1 VAQLAT
7 RPAPFDRLLRL
18 ATRGSPLARRQA
30 DLVAALLVALH
41 PDLCVELVVVRT
53 RGDRQTEVPLDRIGG
68 QGVFTKE
75 VQAAVMDGRA
85 DVAVHSAK
93 DLPSVTPD
101 GLVLAAV
108 PPRADARDALVGR
121 PLGELPAGAAVATG
135 SARRRAQLAN
145 IRPDLCFVELRGNM
159 DTRVRRGEDGSVD
172 AVVVAVAA
180 LDRLGW
186 SDRITEVLPVSVML
200 PQAGQGALAL
210 ECRAD
215 DVSTMALLAAL
226 DDALCHQALSAERAM
241 LAGVGGSC
249 AVPVG
254 AWAEPAAGGGLR
266 LQGMVASGDGRIL
279 VRAELCGRDPEVLGR
294 ELALHLME
302 DCGGSSIEGWE
313 LTGLFPAASHGSGR
327 IGRPTVAG
335 TAGALHPGA
344 TLERPLAGTTV
355 AVTRAREQAGP
366 LATVLSAA
374 GARVV
379 EVPVIEIAE
388 PEDSGASLLQAAV
401 DVADYDWIAFTSANA
416 VHRFVPL
423 LRDGRAFGGAR
434 LAAVGPGTAAALA
447 AYHLVA
453 DLLPA
458 GGDEVGA
465 AGLASGF
472 PEAPVGGR
480 VLFPRAAGARR
491 SLPDGLRAKGWEV
504 DEVVAYRTVAAPAPP
519 VEIVAA
525 LAEADVVTFA
535 SPSAVTAYLSMRT
548 GAGSPLPV
556 PPVIACI
563 GPATAAAARRALLG
577 TIVESPTPSPEALEA
592 AIAAHFAHRS

>member
-1 VAQLAT
+1 MT
-7 RPAPFDRLLRL
+7 TGPAAPDRLLRL

-30 DLVAALLVALH
+30 DLVAALLVGLH
-41 PDLCVELVVVRT
+41 PDLGVELVVVRT

-93 DLPSVTPD
+93 DLPSVTPE

-121 PLGELPAGAAVATG
+121 PLADLPAGAAVATG

-180 LDRLGW
+180 LERLGW
-186 SDRITEVLPVSVML
+186 SDRITEVLSVSVML

-210 ECRAD
+210 ECRAG
-215 DVSTMALLAAL
+215 DVSTMALLGAL
-226 DDALCHQALSAERAM
+226 DDPACHRTLSAERAM

-254 AWAEPAAGGGLR
+254 AWAERAAGGSLR
-266 LQGMVASGDGRIL
+266 LQGMVASGDGRVL
-279 VRAELCGRDPEVLGR
+279 VRAERTGQDPEALGR
-294 ELALHLME
+294 ELARYLME

-313 LTGLFPAASHGSGR
+313 LTGLRPPVSGSSGGHGRLAAVG
-327 IGRPTVAG
+327 PD
-335 TAGALHPGA
+335 GALVPGS
-344 TLERPLAGTTV
+344 TLARPLAGTTV
-355 AVTRAREQAGP
+355 VVTRAREQAGP
-366 LATVLSAA
+366 LATALSAA

-379 EVPVIEIAE
+379 EVPVIEIVD
-388 PEDSGASLLQAAV
+388 PEDGGASLLQAAAG
-401 DVADYDWIAFTSANA
+401 VADYDWIAFTSANA

-434 LAAVGPGTAAALA
+434 LAAVGLGTAEALG

-453 DLLPA
+453 DLLPG

-465 AGLASGF
+465 AGLAAGF
-472 PEAPVGGR
+472 PEAPAGGR
-480 VLFPRAAGARR
+480 VLFPRAAAARR
-491 SLPDGLRAKGWEV
+491 SLPEGLRAKGWEV
-504 DEVVAYRTVAAPAPP
+504 DEVVAYRTVAAAPP
-519 VEIVAA
+519 PVAVVA
-525 LAEADVVTFA
+525 VLAEADVVTFT
-535 SPSAVTAYLSMRT
+535 SPSAVTAYLSVRT
-548 GAGSPLPV
+548 GAGCVLPV
-556 PPVIACI
+556 PPVVACI
-563 GPATAAAARRALLG
+563 GPVTAAAARHAGL
-577 TIVESPTPSPEALEA
+577 TAIVESPTPSPEALVA
-592 AIAAHFAHRS
+592 AIAAHLA

>member
-1 VAQLAT
+1 MT
-7 RPAPFDRLLRL
+7 DGPAGPERLLRL

-30 DLVAALLVALH
+30 ELVAGLLVELY
-41 PDLCVELVVVRT
+41 PDLGVELVVVRT
-53 RGDRQTEVPLDRIGG
+53 QGDRQTEVPLDRIGG

-75 VQAAVMDGRA
+75 VQAAVIDGRA

-93 DLPSVTPD
+93 DLPLVTPE

-121 PLGELPAGAAVATG
+121 PLAELPAGAAVATG

-180 LDRLGW
+180 LERLGW

-210 ECRAD
+210 ECRAGD
-215 DVSTMALLAAL
+215 AQTLALLGAL
-226 DDALCHQALSAERAM
+226 DDPVGHRTLSAERAM

-254 AWAEPAAGGGLR
+254 AWAEPSGGDGLR

-279 VRAELCGRDPEVLGR
+279 VRAERTGQDPETLGR
-294 ELALHLME
+294 ELARYLME
-302 DCGGSSIEGWE
+302 DCGGSSIEGWDF
-313 LTGLFPAASHGSGR
+313 TGRFPAGSGAS
-327 IGRPTVAG
+327 GE
-335 TAGALHPGA
+335 PGA
-344 TLERPLAGTTV
+344 PGLVDPDGTIDRESTLEHPLAGRTV
-355 AVTRAREQAGP
+355 IVTRAREQAGP
-366 LATVLSAA
+366 LATALSAA

-379 EVPVIEIAE
+379 EAPIIEIVE
-388 PEDSGASLLQAAV
+388 PEDGGASLRRAAAG
-401 DVADYDWIAFTSANA
+401 VADYDWIAFTSVNA
-416 VHRFVPL
+416 VHRFLPL

-453 DLLPA
+453 DLFNEGGA
-458 GGDEVGA
+458 GAGA
-465 AGLASGF
+465 AGLAAGF
-472 PEAPVGGR
+472 PEAPAGGR
-480 VLFPRAAGARR
+480 VLFPRAGGAGR
-491 SLPDGLRAKGWEV
+491 SLPDRLRAKGWEV
-504 DEVVAYRTVAAPAPP
+504 DEVVAYRTVAAPPPP
-519 VEIVAA
+519 VAVVAV

-535 SPSAVTAYLSMRT
+535 SPSAVTAYLSVRT
-548 GAGSPLPV
+548 GAGCGLPV
-556 PPVIACI
+556 PPVVACI
-563 GPATAAAARRALLG
+563 GPVTAAAARHAGLSAV
-577 TIVESPTPSPEALEA
+577 VESPNPSPEALVA
-592 AIAAHFAHRS
+592 AIAAHLA